1 MKNMSRLKSG
11 AVKDID
17 INIADTLDPKYRYGI
32 AKGDIDPPLVI
43 NIKDNIS
50 GSGWH
55 KKTNI
60 MF

>member
-17 INIADTLDPKYRYGI
+17 INIADTLYPKYRYGI

-50 GSGWH
+50 GWH
-55 KKTNI
+55 KKVI
-60 MF
+60 